1 MPEWKDELWLE
12 GRMSDAFSLILKQVF
27 RALDVDNDGY
37 VSSEEF
43 RVFVEVDGYT
53 CSDASWKNQFEE
65 TCIEC
70 GADPIDGVDHL
81 QFERLMHELH
91 EDRQQELQERKQEGE
106 RLMHELHE
114 DRQQELQE
122 RKQEVGD
129 FVSSCSDDETD
140 DGEEQ

>member
-1 MPEWKDELWLE
+1 MTLSP
-12 GRMSDAFSLILKQVF
+12 LILKKVF

-70 GADPIDGVDHL
+70 GADPIDGADHL
-81 QFERLMHELH
+81 QFERLMHEIH
-91 EDRQQELQERKQEGE
+91 EERRNERQQMKQE
-106 RLMHELHE
+106 M
-114 DRQQELQE
+114 
-122 RKQEVGD
+122 GD
-129 FVSSCSDDETD
+129 FVSSCTEDEKD